1 MTVRIHVNTRSND
14 ASNWHSEIHR
24 VLYNQQNFITCQIL
38 FLVLVRQ
45 ILLCETSGC
54 MRRIDVEAY
63 NSFTRKRQVVQA
75 QDIGHRVSWHGS
87 FCSIV
92 LLVGNVFSNAP
103 PGFNIMPLCLPQCP
117 APHPPCASAA
127 EPQCRRKAVM
137 LIYKDV
143 WEARSLSSFFTS
155 CDFKRS
161 EFPLYSESSS
171 DLISTVI

>member
-1 MTVRIHVNTRSND
+1 MAVCIHANTRSND
-14 ASNWHSEIHR
+14 ASNWHSEIRR

-38 FLVLVRQ
+38 FLALVRQ
-45 ILLCETSGC
+45 ILLYETSGC
-54 MRRIDVEAY
+54 MRGIDVEAY
-63 NSFTRKRQVVQA
+63 NSFTRKRHVVQA

-103 PGFNIMPLCLPQCP
+103 PGFNIMVLCLPQCP
-117 APHPPCASAA
+117 APCPPCTSAA
-127 EPQCRRKAVM
+127 EPQWSRKAVM
-137 LIYKDV
+137 LIYEDV
-143 WEARSLSSFFTS
+143 WEARSLSFLFTS